1 MSRAAP
7 FLALLRSAAPA
18 AALMLVIAFFGG
30 YALVGANGVMA
41 WGDYSRQL
49 EQNRVKLAQLEK
61 EKAVLQNRVALL
73 NPKRANPDMA
83 DELVRRELG
92 LTHPDE
98 VIVPLD

>member
-49 EQNRVKLAQLEK
+49 AQNRVKLAQLEK

-98 VIVPLD
+98 VIIPLD

>member
-1 MSRAAP
+1 MSRAVT

-18 AALMLVIAFFGG
+18 ALMMLVIAFFGG
-30 YALVGANGVMA
+30 YALIGTNGVMA

-49 EQNRVKLAQLEK
+49 EQRRIALVKLEK
-61 EKAVLQNRVALL
+61 EKAILQNRVTLL
-73 NPKRANPDMA
+73 DRRSVNPDMA

-98 VIVPLD
+98 VIIPLD

>member
-1 MSRAAP
+1 MSRAVN

-18 AALMLVIAFFGG
+18 AAMMLVIAFFGG
-30 YALVGANGVMA
+30 YALIGANGVMA

-49 EQNRVKLAQLEK
+49 EQNRIKLAELEK
-61 EKAVLQNRVALL
+61 EKAVLQNRVSLL

-98 VIVPLD
+98 VIIPLD